1 MLSTMSLTKILF
13 KRTGMHDNI
22 TWQEVMERQI
32 ADQNKHLYEAYA
44 KIVELQEEN
53 KELKEQ
59 LAEAKYAELVLE

>member
-1 MLSTMSLTKILF
+1 
-13 KRTGMHDNI
+13 MHDRI
-22 TWQEVMERQI
+22 DWQEAMERQV

-53 KELKEQ
+53 RNLKEQ

>member
-1 MLSTMSLTKILF
+1 
-13 KRTGMHDNI
+13 MHDNI

>member
-1 MLSTMSLTKILF
+1 MLSTMSLTEILF
-13 KRTGMHDNI
+13 KRTGMHDRIN
-22 TWQEVMERQI
+22 WQEAMERQI

>member
-1 MLSTMSLTKILF
+1 MLSMMSLTKILF

-22 TWQEVMERQI
+22 DWQEAMERQV

-53 KELKEQ
+53 KKLKEQ
-59 LAEAKYAELVLE
+59 LVKAELVLE

>member
-1 MLSTMSLTKILF
+1 MLSMMSLTKILF

-53 KELKEQ
+53 KKLKEQ
-59 LAEAKYAELVLE
+59 LAKAELVLE